1 MAHYTAGCSAA
12 LANILL
18 TFPVNKTM
26 FRQQLHGLRVT
37 PALCQLRSE
46 GLRQLYR
53 GLLPPVLQKTTT
65 LALMFGLYEDLSLA
79 LLDSVPEGTPSVAVR
94 SLAAV
99 LAGSVEAAFMPF
111 ERVQVLLQDRKH
123 CVRFYNTLDA
133 FKQLRTYGLKEYYRG
148 LTPVLLR
155 NGPSNAL
162 FFGLRGPIKELL
174 PTAPSPGWHLLNDF
188 FCGGLLGALLSTAF
202 YPVNVVKV
210 RMQSEIGG
218 EFRSFSHFFSLI
230 WHERQRNVSF
240 LFRGVHLNYQR
251 SLLLRGMVQRKH
263 TYLNVVQFLT
273 RLETVQSVFPSK
285 AAGTPS
291 LKRLLSWMSYLPAF
305 HHLQSK
311 GSIVRKKLLIR
322 RRFADG
328 H

>member
-1 MAHYTAGCSAA
+1 MGPDVQEEAQVLTRTRFSHGNSWKHYTAGCSAA

-26 FRQQLHGLRVT
+26 FRQQLQGLRVT
-37 PALCQLRSE
+37 SALCQLRSE

-65 LALMFGLYEDLSLA
+65 LALMFGLYEDLSLT
-79 LLDSVPEGTPSVAVR
+79 LLDAVPDGTPSVAVR

-133 FKQLRTYGLKEYYRG
+133 FKQLRKYGLKEYYRG

-162 FFGLRGPIKELL
+162 FFGLRGPIKECL
-174 PTAPSPGWHLLNDF
+174 PTASSPGRHLLNDL

-218 EFRSFSHFFSLI
+218 EFRGFSHVFSLI
-230 WHERQRNVSF
+230 WHERQRNVSY

-251 SLLLRGMVQRKH
+251 SLL
-263 TYLNVVQFLT
+263 
-273 RLETVQSVFPSK
+273 
-285 AAGTPS
+285 
-291 LKRLLSWMSYLPAF
+291 SWGIINATFELV
-305 HHLQSK
+305 L
-311 GSIVRKKLLIR
+311 KLL
-322 RRFADG
+322 
-328 H
+328 